1 MGRKKIEH
9 ERIQISAQ
17 LTPMVRL
24 HLDELAQKW
33 GLGVGVSI
41 CQCIELVH
49 RAIHEKP
56 KLAPAP
62 KAAPKPTGDAEILGR
77 DFATRRGPTPAD
89 PYAGLTDVP
98 PRVVVTRLPAHR
110 ARGV

>member
-9 ERIQISAQ
+9 ERTQVSTR

-24 HLDELAQKW
+24 HLDELVQKW
-33 GLGVGVSI
+33 GIGVGASI

-56 KLAPAP
+56 KQTPAP
-62 KAAPKPTGDAEILGR
+62 KPNGDAAILGR

-98 PRVVVTRLPAHR
+98 PEVVVTRLPAHR
-110 ARGV
+110 AWGV